1 MDRNNHE
8 IVGRAL
14 NYILRDALAPYI
26 ARELEGQYKDLWWSE
41 GVLAVVFEKMKRT
54 LPLGG
59 TYAEL
64 TDAMDIQLCLVL
76 MMDVHWEKI
85 FSKKL
90 SINHRNWLK
99 ETNTI
104 RNEWAHPTPKSFS
117 DSNTVRALDTM
128 ARLCEQID
136 ADSTMEIRDLLREV
150 AYGDAAGSMAGS
162 GKPVDIP
169 MREQKKGNIGILQ
182 SMSGNLKSWREVMQP
197 HPDVAEGRYK
207 QAEFA
212 ADLAQVAR
220 GEGSIE
226 YLDPVEFFARTYVT
240 EGMSGLL
247 IQALRRVHGDGGEPV
262 IQLKTSFGG
271 GKTHSMLALYHLFHG
286 QVRPEQSPNVKKI
299 LQKAGLDMLPVNVR
313 VAVIVGTALNPAKAK
328 RPINMPGITINTLWG
343 EIGAQLAFAAGNPKL
358 YDYVKEADK
367 KGVSP
372 GSEAL
377 RDLFDACGSC
387 VILVDELVAYA
398 KKIYGNDGLPA
409 GSFDN
414 LISFIQELTEAARA
428 SKSSMVVASL
438 PESEIEVGGTAGQA
452 VLAQI
457 EHTFGRMESIWKPV
471 AANESFEVVRRRLF
485 SPCKDEAAR
494 EMICTAFSELYR
506 SNDSEFPVEAKDLDY
521 KDRMLACYPIHPEF
535 FNYLYNE
542 WATIDNFQKTRG
554 VLRLMAGVV
563 YHLWIHAD
571 ASCMIM
577 PGSLPIELPQI
588 RDELIRY
595 LPENWNAI
603 VDSEIDGKDSEAFK
617 IDQGNSRFGAY
628 MAARRVARTIFLG
641 SAPSV
646 REQKIRG
653 LEESHIRLG
662 VIQPNESSV
671 IPIFNDALSKLKGQ
685 LTYLYTNENGSRFW
699 FDNRPTLRKLVQEQ
713 EQQVPAGDIDH
724 EIEQRLQGWKKSST
738 FPGGVHICPKSSLDV
753 LDEQTVRLVI
763 LPLDAVH
770 ERNQQ
775 HTPAIEAAE
784 SILEMRGSSPRRYK
798 NMLVFL
804 APDKTKLFELRKI
817 IRRYKAW
824 KIVRDEAE
832 RRNLDQA
839 QIREAD
845 NSIRQ
850 IQLQIGMYLSK
861 AYPWVLAPFIEA
873 ETDIKKIQWDVA
885 EISCT
890 NEDNIKKAA
899 ERLIAEENLIS
910 EWGAALL
917 LMDLDK
923 FLWKDAAHLEIKQL
937 WEYLTS
943 YCYLPRL
950 TDFDVLTRTITAAV
964 ATDEYFGL
972 ADGFSD
978 GRYVALR
985 FNEPLTGAVLP
996 HQLLVKKFAAEKQR
1010 EEERRQEAEQK
1021 TASAAPVRPGTS
1033 TDYSAP
1039 NGAPE
1044 SPGAA
1049 HETSGAISPTSSIEY
1064 PQPQNKHF
1072 SMDVTLDNV
1081 RVNKDVNNY
1090 MTEIIAHLMNLP
1102 GADVQLRLQVEVHIP
1117 DGAPADVVRTVT
1129 ENCRTLK
1136 VEGFRFEE

>member
-1 MDRNNHE
+1 MDRKNLD
-8 IVGRAL
+8 IVGKAL
-14 NYILRDALAPYI
+14 NDILRNSLVPYI
-26 ARELEGQYKDLWWSE
+26 ARELESQYMELWWSE
-41 GVLAVVFEKMKRT
+41 GVLAKLYESSKRN
-54 LPLGG
+54 LPARGS
-59 TYAEL
+59 YAEL
-64 TDAMDIQLCLVL
+64 TDSMDVQMCLILMDI
-76 MMDVHWEKI
+76 HWDKI

-104 RNEWAHPTPKSFS
+104 RNQWAHQKPKEFD
-117 DSNTVRALDTM
+117 DSSTVRALDTM

-136 ADSTMEIRDLLREV
+136 NEGTMEIRNLLREV
-150 AYGDAAGSMAGS
+150 AYGDAAGSMAGA

-169 MREQKKGNIGILQ
+169 MREQKKGNVGILQ
-182 SMSGNLKSWREVMQP
+182 SMTGNLKSWREVMQP
-197 HPDVAEGRYK
+197 HPDVAEGRYQ

-220 GEGSIE
+220 GEGSME
-226 YLDPVEFFARTYVT
+226 YLDPIEFFARTYVT

-247 IQALRRVHGDGGEPV
+247 VQALHRVHGDGGEPV

-271 GKTHSMLALYHLFHG
+271 GKTHSMLAIYHLFHG
-286 QVRPEQSPNVKKI
+286 QVRPEQSPNAKKV
-299 LQKAGLDMLPVNVR
+299 LQKAEMDMLPVNVR
-313 VAVIVGTALNPAKAK
+313 VAVVVGTALNPAKAK

-438 PESEIEVGGTAGQA
+438 PESEIEVGGTAGQV

-485 SPCKDEAAR
+485 SPCKDEEAR
-494 EMICTAFSELYR
+494 DMICTAFSELYR
-506 SNDSEFPVEAKDLDY
+506 SNDSEFPVEAKDMDY
-521 KDRMLACYPIHPEF
+521 KNRMLACYPIHPEF

-617 IDQGNSRFGAY
+617 IDQGNPRFGAY

-653 LEESHIRLG
+653 IEESHIRLG
-662 VIQPNESSV
+662 VIQPNENNA

-699 FDNRPTLRKLVQEQ
+699 FDNRPTLRKLVQDQ
-713 EQQVPAGDIDH
+713 EQQIPAGDIDH
-724 EIEQRLQGWKKSST
+724 EIEQRLQGWKKSSA

-770 ERNQQ
+770 ERNQKD
-775 HTPAIEAAE
+775 TSAIEAAE
-784 SILEMRGSSPRRYK
+784 SILEMRGNSPRRYK

-845 NSIRQ
+845 NSIKQ
-850 IQLQIGMYLSK
+850 IQMQISMHLSQ
-861 AYPWVLAPFIEA
+861 AYSWVLAPFIEA

-885 EISCT
+885 EVSCT
-890 NEDNIKKAA
+890 NEDNIRKAA
-899 ERLIAEENLIS
+899 ERLNVEENLIS
-910 EWGAALL
+910 EWGAPLL
-917 LMDLDK
+917 LMELDNL
-923 FLWKDAAHLEIKQL
+923 LWKNAEHIEVKQL
-937 WEYLTS
+937 WEYLTA

-950 TDFDVLTRTITAAV
+950 AGFEVLARTITAAV

-985 FNEPLTGAVLP
+985 FNEPVTGTILS
-996 HQLLVKKFAAEKQR
+996 HQLLVKKSAVKKQR
-1010 EEERRQEAEQK
+1010 EEEQRQEAERRNAAAASVQPVSSAGYS
-1021 TASAAPVRPGTS
+1021 TAEEESE
-1033 TDYSAP
+1033 
-1039 NGAPE
+1039 NPE
-1044 SPGAA
+1044 AA
-1049 HETSGAISPTSSIEY
+1049 HETSETTLPTPPIEY

-1102 GADVQLRLQVEVHIP
+1102 GADVQLRLEVDVQVP
-1117 DGAPADVVRTVT
+1117 DGTPADVVRTVT